1 MDRVLVVLDRLK
13 ELGSIA
19 SLSYSDKTEIEQLY
33 KEVLDKNF
41 VRTSCNDCYRDAI
54 IEMRVYLKKN
64 GSMQEKSEY
73 ALKNGVLLQ
82 MEFGKS
88 EFYTNA
94 NMTDEVAEKYLGK
107 YPDGIKFFSKKPND
121 WKERVQKKQYPKINE
136 ELVTLMV
143 EALND
148 GVSQDSLKDEF
159 ASYKLNGKTIS
170 KRTLELHVKKA
181 AEISSENAVKQVDEV
196 KEEEGA
202 DEENDE
208 SQKEAPEEGED
219 GITTK

>member
-33 KEVLDKNF
+33 KEVLDKKF

-64 GSMQEKSEY
+64 GSMKEKSEY

-107 YPDGIKFFSKKPND
+107 YPDGIKFFSKKPDD
-121 WKERVQKKQYPKINE
+121 WEERVQKKQYPKINE
-136 ELVTLMV
+136 VLVTLMV

-170 KRTLELHVKKA
+170 KRSLDQHIKKA
-181 AEISSENAVKQVDEV
+181 VLYYVEAGEQHLDDGDKPKEDNMIPNEDNKEN
-196 KEEEGA
+196 
-202 DEENDE
+202 
-208 SQKEAPEEGED
+208 PEEVEEKQ
-219 GITTK
+219 TE

>member
-33 KEVLDKNF
+33 KEVLDKKF
-41 VRTSCNDCYRDAI
+41 VHTSCNDCYRDAI
-54 IEMRVYLKKN
+54 IEMRVYLNKN
-64 GSMQEKSEY
+64 GSMKEKSEY

-107 YPDGIKFFSKKPND
+107 YPDGIKFFSKKPDD
-121 WKERVQKKQYPKINE
+121 WEERVQKKQYPKINE

-170 KRTLELHVKKA
+170 KRSLDQHIKKA
-181 AEISSENAVKQVDEV
+181 VLYYAEAGEQHL
-196 KEEEGA
+196 EEG
-202 DEENDE
+202 DNPKEDNKEN
-208 SQKEAPEEGED
+208 PEEVEEKQ
-219 GITTK
+219 TE

>member
-33 KEVLDKNF
+33 KEVLDKKF
-41 VRTSCNDCYRDAI
+41 VHTSCNDCYRDAI
-54 IEMRVYLKKN
+54 IEMRGYLKKN
-64 GSMQEKSEY
+64 GSMKEKSEY

-107 YPDGIKFFSKKPND
+107 YPDGIKFFSKKPDD
-121 WKERVQKKQYPKINE
+121 WEERVQKKQYPKINE

-170 KRTLELHVKKA
+170 KRSLDQHIKKA
-181 AEISSENAVKQVDEV
+181 VLYYVEAGEQHLDDGDKPKEDNMIPNEDNKEN
-196 KEEEGA
+196 
-202 DEENDE
+202 
-208 SQKEAPEEGED
+208 PEEVEEKQ
-219 GITTK
+219 TE

>member
-33 KEVLDKNF
+33 KEVLDKKF
-41 VRTSCNDCYRDAI
+41 VHTSCNDCYRDAI

-64 GSMQEKSEY
+64 GSMKEKSEY

-107 YPDGIKFFSKKPND
+107 YPDGIKFFSKKPDD
-121 WKERVQKKQYPKINE
+121 WEERVQKKQYPKINE

-170 KRTLELHVKKA
+170 KRSLDQHIKKA
-181 AEISSENAVKQVDEV
+181 VLYCVEAGEQHLDDGDKPKEDNMILNEDNKEN
-196 KEEEGA
+196 
-202 DEENDE
+202 
-208 SQKEAPEEGED
+208 PEEVEEKQ
-219 GITTK
+219 TE

>member
-33 KEVLDKNF
+33 NEVLDKKF

-64 GSMQEKSEY
+64 GSMKEKSEY

-107 YPDGIKFFSKKPND
+107 YPDRIKFFSKKPDD
-121 WKERVQKKQYPKINE
+121 WEERVQKKQSPKINE

-170 KRTLELHVKKA
+170 KRSLDQHIKKA
-181 AEISSENAVKQVDEV
+181 VLYYAEAGEQHL
-196 KEEEGA
+196 EEG
-202 DEENDE
+202 DNPKEDNKEN
-208 SQKEAPEEGED
+208 PEEVEEKQ
-219 GITTK
+219 TE

>member
-33 KEVLDKNF
+33 KEVLDKKF
-41 VRTSCNDCYRDAI
+41 VHTSCNDCYRDAI

-64 GSMQEKSEY
+64 GSMKEKSEY

-107 YPDGIKFFSKKPND
+107 YPDGIKLFSKKPDD
-121 WKERVQKKQYPKINE
+121 WEERVQKKQSPKINE

-170 KRTLELHVKKA
+170 KRSLDQHIKKA
-181 AEISSENAVKQVDEV
+181 VLYYAEAGEQHL
-196 KEEEGA
+196 EEGDNPKEDNVIP
-202 DEENDE
+202 DEDNKEN
-208 SQKEAPEEGED
+208 PEEVEEKQ
-219 GITTK
+219 TE

>member
-1 MDRVLVVLDRLK
+1 MK
-13 ELGSIA
+13 
-19 SLSYSDKTEIEQLY
+19 
-33 KEVLDKNF
+33 
-41 VRTSCNDCYRDAI
+41 
-54 IEMRVYLKKN
+54 VYLKKN
-64 GSMQEKSEY
+64 GSMKEKSEY

-94 NMTDEVAEKYLGK
+94 NLTDEVAEKYLGK
-107 YPDGIKFFSKKPND
+107 YPEGIKFFSKKPDD
-121 WKERVQKKQYPKINE
+121 WEERVQKKQSPKINE

-170 KRTLELHVKKA
+170 KRSLDQHIKKA
-181 AEISSENAVKQVDEV
+181 VLYYAEAGEQHL
-196 KEEEGA
+196 EEGDNPKEDNVIP
-202 DEENDE
+202 DEDNKEN
-208 SQKEAPEEGED
+208 PEEVEEKQ
-219 GITTK
+219 TE

>member
-33 KEVLDKNF
+33 KEVLDKKF
-41 VRTSCNDCYRDAI
+41 VHTSCNDCYRDAI

-64 GSMQEKSEY
+64 GSMKEKSEY

-88 EFYTNA
+88 KFYTNA

-107 YPDGIKFFSKKPND
+107 YPDGIKFFSKKPDD
-121 WKERVQKKQYPKINE
+121 WEERVQKKQYPKINE

-170 KRTLELHVKKA
+170 KRSLDQHIKKA
-181 AEISSENAVKQVDEV
+181 VLYYVEAGEQHLDDGDKPKEDNMIPNEDNKEN
-196 KEEEGA
+196 
-202 DEENDE
+202 
-208 SQKEAPEEGED
+208 PEEVEEKQ
-219 GITTK
+219 TE